1 MIHSDVD
8 FCIFL
13 QYMNPFTVSL
23 HVDLCLHFN
32 FIACIASRF
41 MSSFQFHC
49 MYCFAY
55 FTKTLYCSQH
65 QILSHLWQ
73 DLMLIKNKQKKN
85 KEETLPD
92 CVVSNDWISSLAC
105 YYILECE
112 IKYSLKCIY
121 L

>member
-1 MIHSDVD
+1 M
-8 FCIFL
+8 CTFL
-13 QYMNPFTVSL
+13 YSNLPMKDYVVNKIA
-23 HVDLCLHFN
+23 N
-32 FIACIASRF
+32 RFIDQKKKIASRF

-49 MYCFAY
+49 MYCFVY

-73 DLMLIKNKQKKN
+73 DLMSIKNKQNKN

-92 CVVSNDWISSLAC
+92 CVVSNDWISSLAY